1 MKLSLSWI
9 FDHIDADWK
18 SQDLQ
23 LIVSKFNTITA
34 EIEKTFPFTI
44 ELDDF
49 FIAQC
54 TLMGQSSFQAYIPE
68 LDVTC
73 QLPLRDKTVD
83 LITANNKTPLFMIKR
98 DGKSYEWASL
108 AHFGGDKE
116 GLLPAL
122 DIAPE
127 KLQGQWRSDV
137 ETEDVI
143 LEIDN
148 KTITHRPDMWGHRG
162 FAREIAAFLD
172 LPLRPVE
179 SFFVSHPVLY
189 FEKASKQIATSSFII
204 ENRAPDACRKFTG
217 LHVKQIE
224 NRPSPLPLA
233 LRLIKIGLRPVNA
246 IIDLTNYI
254 AYDWSQPVHA
264 YDTSKIQGNS
274 IIIRMA
280 QEGEL
285 LQLLDG
291 TALALSSQDIVIAD
305 PKNPLCLAGV
315 RGGAAS
321 AISETTSSIFFESAN
336 FVADFVRKS
345 SVRHKT
351 RTDSSARFEKTLDP
365 NQTIEA
371 VWRFLKLLQQYNIKA
386 DIASEIV
393 SVGIPQLNESIIEV
407 SHTFLEKRMG
417 VTLKEID
424 ILEPLTR
431 LGFKVLR
438 SYSHNE
444 QKDLVYVISVPMYR
458 ASKDVKIK
466 EDILEEVTRF
476 YGFERLP
483 AKLPK
488 INRTPFDMT
497 SVMRTRTIKNYM
509 TRAAHM
515 IEQQNYVLFDEQF
528 MTGLGLQ
535 DKMGPTVNF
544 INPVSENNYRLITSL
559 VPGLLKNIK
568 ENHTA
573 SQSLRLFEWARVWI
587 LKQPFDLAL
596 RQAQGGPQDRIQ
608 DDKKTQDDKNGRD
621 NNTGQEYRKLAG
633 VIVEKRKPVCFYQG
647 IQYIKELFEALNFDS
662 TRCEFVQ
669 AKEFEPWYRQYQTAN
684 IIFDGKSVGTAGLIN
699 TLLLPNIDLLPES
712 DAFIF
717 ELNGDFLLTNPAREK
732 SYKTLSKFQEN
743 YFDVSFMV
751 PLAITTQELENLLK
765 TISDLI
771 KKVELI
777 DFFEKEEWLDKRSLT
792 LRVWLESSDR
802 TLDKSDIDELLL
814 KSVSCAQALGA
825 QLRGS
830 L

>member
-18 SQDLQ
+18 TQDVQ

-34 EIEKTFPFTI
+34 EIEKIFPFSVN
-44 ELDDF
+44 LNDF

-54 TLMGQSSFQAYIPE
+54 TPMSMAAGLAGFQGYIPE
-68 LDVTC
+68 LDVHC
-73 QLPLRDKTVD
+73 QLPVREKTID
-83 LITANNKTPLFMIKR
+83 LITSNNKSPFFMVKR
-98 DGKSYEWASL
+98 SGNDYEWASL
-108 AHFGGDKE
+108 VHFGSDKD

-122 DIAPE
+122 DIASD
-127 KLQGQWRSDV
+127 KLHGQWRCDV
-137 ETEDVI
+137 ETDDVVF
-143 LEIDN
+143 EIDN

-172 LPLRPVE
+172 LPLRSAE
-179 SFFVSHPVLY
+179 SFFVTHPVLY
-189 FEKASKQIATSSFII
+189 FEKASKPIATSSFII

-217 LHVKQIE
+217 LHIKQIE
-224 NRPSPLPLA
+224 NRPSPLPMA

-246 IIDLTNYI
+246 IIDLTNYL

-264 YDTSKIQGNS
+264 YDTAKIQGNS

-280 QEGEL
+280 QDGEQ

-291 TALALSSQDIVIAD
+291 TALTLSSQDMVIAD
-305 PKNPLCLAGV
+305 PQNSLCLAGV

-321 AISETTSSIFFESAN
+321 AISEKTSSIFFESAN

-393 SVGIPQLNESIIEV
+393 SVGVPPLNESIVEV
-407 SHTFLEKRMG
+407 SHPFLEKRMG

-438 SYSHNE
+438 SYAHND
-444 QKDLVYVISVPMYR
+444 QKDLVYVISVPTYR

-476 YGFERLP
+476 YGFGRLP
-483 AKLPK
+483 AQLPK
-488 INRTPFDMT
+488 IKRTPFDVT

-528 MTGLGLQ
+528 MVGLALN
-535 DKMGPTVNF
+535 DKVCQTVNF
-544 INPVSENNYRLITSL
+544 VNPVSENNYRLVTSL

-568 ENHTA
+568 ENYSA
-573 SQSLRLFEWARVWI
+573 SQFIRLFEWARVWRN
-587 LKQPFDLAL
+587 K
-596 RQAQGGPQDRIQ
+596 
-608 DDKKTQDDKNGRD
+608 D
-621 NNTGQEYRKLAG
+621 NNGQEYRRLAG

-647 IQYIKELFEALNFDS
+647 VQYIKELFEALDFDVTS
-662 TRCEFVQ
+662 CEFVQ
-669 AKEFEPWYRQYQTAN
+669 AKEHEFWYRPYQTAT
-684 IIFDGKSVGTAGLIN
+684 IMFDGKCVGTAGLIN
-699 TLLLPNIDLLPES
+699 TVLLPNIDLLPES

-717 ELNGDFLLTNPAREK
+717 ELDGDFLLKNPVRAK

-751 PLAITTQELENLLK
+751 PLTVTTQEVESVLK
-765 TISDLI
+765 NISDLV

-792 LRVWLESSDR
+792 LRVWLDPRER
-802 TLDKSDIDELLL
+802 TLEKSDIDELLL
-814 KSVSCAQALGA
+814 KSVSSVQALGA